1 MESKLLQR
9 PIRQDPVERP
19 SIQMLRGPRKQ
30 QQPYKIDDAEALL
43 VDTDREAV
51 VSQFHMEPAENELH
65 IQR

>member
-1 MESKLLQR
+1 
-9 PIRQDPVERP
+9 
-19 SIQMLRGPRKQ
+19 MLRGPRKQ
-30 QQPYKIDDAEALL
+30 QQPYKVDDAEALL